1 MKNILDYLIIASLLT
16 GYVQADLDCP
26 SDSSYHVDLR
36 TMLPDGSP
44 NATYGQSIATGL
56 CGCLGF
62 SDMVEIDGNNVTF
75 TIRIVDNEPIRGV
88 ELDVYSDFEGLEY
101 SSLSKGEKLE
111 NVVDED
117 GNPRSMTLLGNWL
130 DDHVKV
136 LAYSTSRA
144 RTSGDGVAGNL
155 LKIKYTLANGEVMPN
170 EIGFYFTIANL
181 PGTSA
186 DPELLNV
193 TCGYPQIT
201 NPSVINTTVASADV
215 DQLVPTIFYLEQNY
229 PNPFNPSTKISFDV
243 PEGDNYINL
252 KIYDLLGKNINTLI
266 SKKMSIGRY
275 EVEWNGLDA
284 MNNDVASGMYFYELR
299 SGSFVSRKK
308 MLLIR

>member
-1 MKNILDYLIIASLLT
+1 ML
-16 GYVQADLDCP
+16 GFVQADFDCP

-56 CGCLGF
+56 CGCLEF
-62 SDMVEIDGNNVTF
+62 SDMIEVDGNDVTF

-88 ELDVYSDFEGLEY
+88 ELDVYSDFDGFEY

-130 DDHVKV
+130 EDHVKV

-144 RTSGDGVAGNL
+144 RTAGDGVAGNL
-155 LKIKYTLANGEVMPN
+155 LKIKYTLASGEVMPE

-181 PGTSA
+181 PGSSA

-193 TCGYPQIT
+193 SCEYPQAN
-201 NPSVINTTVASADV
+201 NPSIISTVVASASSDK
-215 DQLVPTIFYLEQNY
+215 LIPTNFYLEQNY
-229 PNPFNPSTKISFDV
+229 PNPFNPSTKITFDI
-243 PEGDNYINL
+243 PQSDNFVSL
-252 KIYDLLGKNINTLI
+252 KIYDLLGKNITTLI
-266 SKKMSIGRY
+266 NKTVSVGRH
-275 EVEWNGLDA
+275 EIEWNGKDA
-284 MNNDVASGMYFYELR
+284 LNNDVASGMYFYELR

>member
-1 MKNILDYLIIASLLT
+1 MSGII
-16 GYVQADLDCP
+16 QANFDCP

-44 NATYGQSIATGL
+44 NATYADTIATGL
-56 CGCLGF
+56 CGCLEF
-62 SDMVEIDGNNVTF
+62 SDMIEIDGNDIIF

-88 ELDVYSDFEGLEY
+88 ELDVYSDFDGFEY

-130 DDHVKV
+130 EDHVKV

-144 RTSGDGVAGNL
+144 RTSGDGVIGDL
-155 LKIKYTLANGEVMPN
+155 LQIRYTLASGAIMPD

-193 TCGYPQIT
+193 SCEYPQVN
-201 NPSVINTTVASADV
+201 NPSIINTSVASANSDK
-215 DQLVPTIFYLEQNY
+215 LIPTNFYLEQNY
-229 PNPFNPSTKISFDV
+229 PNPFNPSTKISFDI
-243 PEGDNYINL
+243 PQSDNFVSL
-252 KIYDLLGKNINTLI
+252 KIYDLLGKNIATIINKTR
-266 SKKMSIGRY
+266 SVGRH
-275 EVEWNGLDA
+275 EVEWNGMDA
-284 MNNDVASGMYFYELR
+284 LNNDAASGMYFYELR